1 MAKPKTFDFGA
12 LVAAIREVD
21 AHLAAQAGK
30 AVNISLT
37 LRNWL
42 IGCYI
47 REYEQNGL
55 DRAQYGETLLGVL
68 SQRLTEAGL
77 DGMVARS
84 LMLYRQFYLAYPEIS
99 QSVSAKSACG
109 LLPTAIWQ
117 SVSAR
122 SGVEAAPV
130 IERTVSAKLE
140 VPADRLVNSLS
151 FSHFAELIAIDDAL
165 KRTFPEKSW
174 ANPTWRT
181 RFWANSSTFLW
192 NWAADS
198 VSRQG

>member
-1 MAKPKTFDFGA
+1 MRKPAMMAKPKTFDFGA
-12 LVAAIREVD
+12 LVAAIREAD

-30 AVNISLT
+30 AININLT

-55 DRAQYGETLLGVL
+55 DRAQYGESLLATL
-68 SQRLTEAGL
+68 SQRLAEAGL
-77 DGMVARS
+77 NGMAARS
-84 LMLYRQFYLAYPEIS
+84 LRLYRQFYLAYPEI
-99 QSVSAKSACG
+99 
-109 LLPTAIWQ
+109 WQ

-122 SGVEAAPV
+122 SRAEAAPV

-151 FSHFAELIAIDDAL
+151 LSHFAELIAIDDAL
-165 KRTFPEKSW
+165 KRTFYEIECMRGNWSVDLPSGLSGSLC
-174 ANPTWRT
+174 
-181 RFWANSSTFLW
+181 RFYCLAQRM
-192 NWAADS
+192 
-198 VSRQG
+198 V